1 MILEIELRPHKSN
14 VIEIQFYM
22 VEILAKSLETE
33 LKTLLDSPKDY
44 LITFEELGLI
54 FSKTYIEV
62 LMNGDNI
69 LLL

>member
-1 MILEIELRPHKSN
+1 
-14 VIEIQFYM
+14 M

-69 LLL
+69 LLLWYKINIL

>member
-1 MILEIELRPHKSN
+1 
-14 VIEIQFYM
+14 M

-33 LKTLLDSPKDY
+33 LKTLLNSQKYY